1 MSAQSDN
8 DAARVRA
15 HSDAQPDNDAAR
27 TRAHSGAQPDNDA
40 ANSDTPLDQWS
51 DALHNAML
59 GLTHFNCATV
69 LSETDSTQDVA
80 AKSAL
85 GCVVTTGRQRAGRG
99 RLGHLWAD
107 TGHHGLAATFVVQTQ
122 LPERLAMASAVA
134 TATTLR
140 SLVQHNVAARI
151 GVKWPND
158 IVVARTGG
166 EPQKIAGIL
175 IEGHG
180 DRALVGIGINARQ
193 PTFEKSI
200 AQRAMSLMQLG
211 QPCDRLMVL
220 IELTKQ
226 LDHFLSA
233 SDRVIEEAYE
243 KLDRT
248 AGLRMKFLTPQ
259 GIVEGIVLRCDPAIG
274 LMVQTA
280 IGVRHLPSAT
290 TRVQP

>member
-1 MSAQSDN
+1 MS
-8 DAARVRA
+8 
-15 HSDAQPDNDAAR
+15 
-27 TRAHSGAQPDNDA
+27 AQPDNDA

-51 DALHNAML
+51 DAMQTALAK
-59 GLTHFNCATV
+59 LTHFNSTTV
-69 LSETDSTQDVA
+69 LNETDSTQDVA

-107 TGHHGLAATFVVQTQ
+107 TGHQGLAATFVVQTQ
-122 LPERLAMASAVA
+122 SPDRLAMASAVA
-134 TATTLR
+134 TATALR
-140 SLVQHNVAARI
+140 SLVQHNVAARL

>member
-15 HSDAQPDNDAAR
+15 HSDAQSDNDAAR
-27 TRAHSGAQPDNDA
+27 IRAHSGAQPDNDA

>member
-1 MSAQSDN
+1 VSAQPDN
-8 DAARVRA
+8 DAARIRA

-27 TRAHSGAQPDNDA
+27 VRADSDASGNHA

-122 LPERLAMASAVA
+122 LPDRLAMATAVA

>member
-1 MSAQSDN
+1 MSAQPEN
-8 DAARVRA
+8 AAARSR
-15 HSDAQPDNDAAR
+15 SNIGQPDN
-27 TRAHSGAQPDNDA
+27 HA
-40 ANSDTPLDQWS
+40 ANCDTPLGQWS
-51 DALHNAML
+51 DALHNAMV

-107 TGHHGLAATFVVQTQ
+107 TGHQGLAATFVVQTQ
-122 LPERLAMASAVA
+122 SPDRLAMASAVA
-134 TATTLR
+134 TAIALR

>member
-1 MSAQSDN
+1 MS
-8 DAARVRA
+8 
-15 HSDAQPDNDAAR
+15 AQPDNDAAR
-27 TRAHSGAQPDNDA
+27 TRAHSGAQPDNDAARVRADSDASGNHA

-122 LPERLAMASAVA
+122 LPDRLAMATAVA

>member
-1 MSAQSDN
+1 MS
-8 DAARVRA
+8 
-15 HSDAQPDNDAAR
+15 AQPDNDAAR
-27 TRAHSGAQPDNDA
+27 TRAHSGAQPDNDAARVRTDSDAPGNYA

-122 LPERLAMASAVA
+122 LPDRLAMASAVA

>member
-15 HSDAQPDNDAAR
+15 HSDAQPDNDAAC
-27 TRAHSGAQPDNDA
+27 TRAHSDAQPDNDA

-51 DALHNAML
+51 DSLHNAML

-99 RLGHLWAD
+99 RLGHRWAD
-107 TGHHGLAATFVVQTQ
+107 TGEQGLAATFVVHTQ
-122 LPERLAMASAVA
+122 SPDRLALAAAVA
-134 TATTLR
+134 TATALR
-140 SLVQHNVAARI
+140 SISRPDVAARI

-158 IVVARTGG
+158 IVVARSGG

-175 IEGHG
+175 IESNG
-180 DRALVGIGINARQ
+180 DRALIGIGINARQ
-193 PTFEKSI
+193 CAFEQSI
-200 AQRAMSLMQLG
+200 AHRAISLMQLA

-233 SDRVIEEAYE
+233 SNRVIEEAYE

-259 GIVEGIVLRCDPAIG
+259 GIVEGVVLRCDPAIG

-280 IGVRHLPSAT
+280 IGVRNLPSTT

>member
-1 MSAQSDN
+1 MSVQPENA
-8 DAARVRA
+8 AARSR
-15 HSDAQPDNDAAR
+15 SNIGQPDN
-27 TRAHSGAQPDNDA
+27 HA
-40 ANSDTPLDQWS
+40 ANCDTPLGQWS
-51 DALHNAML
+51 DALHNAMV

-233 SDRVIEEAYE
+233 SNRVIEEAYE

>member
-1 MSAQSDN
+1 MSAQPEN
-8 DAARVRA
+8 AAARSR
-15 HSDAQPDNDAAR
+15 SNIGQPDN
-27 TRAHSGAQPDNDA
+27 HA
-40 ANSDTPLDQWS
+40 ANCDTPLGQWS
-51 DALHNAML
+51 DALHNAMV

>member
-1 MSAQSDN
+1 MSAQPEN
-8 DAARVRA
+8 AAARSR
-15 HSDAQPDNDAAR
+15 SNIGQPDN
-27 TRAHSGAQPDNDA
+27 HA
-40 ANSDTPLDQWS
+40 ANCDTPLGQWS
-51 DALHNAML
+51 DALHNAMV
-59 GLTHFNCATV
+59 GLTHFNCVTV

-122 LPERLAMASAVA
+122 LPDRLAMASAVA

>member
-15 HSDAQPDNDAAR
+15 HSDAQPDNDAAP

>member
-1 MSAQSDN
+1 VSAQPEN
-8 DAARVRA
+8 AAARSR
-15 HSDAQPDNDAAR
+15 SNIGQPDN
-27 TRAHSGAQPDNDA
+27 HA
-40 ANSDTPLDQWS
+40 ANGDTPLGQWS
-51 DALHNAML
+51 DALHNAMV

-107 TGHHGLAATFVVQTQ
+107 TGHQGLAATFVVQTQ
-122 LPERLAMASAVA
+122 SPDRLAMASAVA
-134 TATTLR
+134 TATALR

-180 DRALVGIGINARQ
+180 DRALIGIGINVGQ
-193 PTFEKSI
+193 SVFEKEI
-200 AQRAMSLMQLG
+200 ADRAISLLQLA
-211 QPCDRLMVL
+211 QPRDRLAVL
-220 IELTKQ
+220 VELAKQ

-233 SDRVIEEAYE
+233 SNRVIEEAYA
-243 KLDRT
+243 KVDRT

-259 GIVEGIVLRCDPAIG
+259 GMVEGVVLRCDPAIG
-274 LMVQTA
+274 LFIQTA
-280 IGVRHLPSAT
+280 SGVQNLPCAT

>member
-1 MSAQSDN
+1 VS
-8 DAARVRA
+8 
-15 HSDAQPDNDAAR
+15 AQPDNDAAR
-27 TRAHSGAQPDNDA
+27 TRAHSGAQPDNDAARVRTDSDASGNHA

-122 LPERLAMASAVA
+122 LPDRLAMASAVA

>member
-15 HSDAQPDNDAAR
+15 HSDAQPDNDAAPV
-27 TRAHSGAQPDNDA
+27 RAHSDAPGNHA

-122 LPERLAMASAVA
+122 LPDRLAMASAVA

>member
-1 MSAQSDN
+1 MSAQPEN
-8 DAARVRA
+8 PAARSR
-15 HSDAQPDNDAAR
+15 SNIGQPDN
-27 TRAHSGAQPDNDA
+27 HA
-40 ANSDTPLDQWS
+40 ANVDTPLGQWS
-51 DALHNAML
+51 DALHNAMV

-122 LPERLAMASAVA
+122 SPDRLAMASAVA
-134 TATTLR
+134 TATALR

-158 IVVARTGG
+158 IMVARTGG

-180 DRALVGIGINARQ
+180 DRALIGIGINARQ
-193 PTFEKSI
+193 CAFEQSI
-200 AQRAMSLMQLG
+200 AHRAISLMQLA

-259 GIVEGIVLRCDPAIG
+259 GIVEGVVLRRDPAIG

-280 IGVRHLPSAT
+280 IGVRHLPSTT

>member
-15 HSDAQPDNDAAR
+15 NSDAQPDNDAAR

>member
-1 MSAQSDN
+1 MSVQPENA
-8 DAARVRA
+8 AARSR
-15 HSDAQPDNDAAR
+15 SNIGQPDN
-27 TRAHSGAQPDNDA
+27 HA
-40 ANSDTPLDQWS
+40 ANCDTPLDQWS
-51 DALHNAML
+51 DALHNAMV

-107 TGHHGLAATFVVQTQ
+107 TGHQGLAATFVVQTQ
-122 LPERLAMASAVA
+122 SPDRLAMASAVA
-134 TATTLR
+134 TAIALR

>member
-1 MSAQSDN
+1 MSAQPDN

-27 TRAHSGAQPDNDA
+27 IRAHSGAQPDNDA

-51 DALHNAML
+51 DALHNAMP